1 VKSLTVTYCN
11 TGANLLIINYD
22 DLGIA
27 TYMVC
32 NNQGLCLIR
41 TTSSR
46 IALYVERHVKYA
58 HPELRLMVGGD
69 PGSRTTKLIWRHIR
83 KFSK

>member
-1 VKSLTVTYCN
+1 
-11 TGANLLIINYD
+11 LLIVNYD

-46 IALYVERHVKYA
+46 IAMYIEQHVHQA

-69 PGSRTTKLIWRHIR
+69 PGSRTPRLIWRHVR
-83 KFSK
+83 KFSTR

>member
-1 VKSLTVTYCN
+1 M
-11 TGANLLIINYD
+11 LIIDYD
-22 DLGIA
+22 NLGMT

-46 IALYVERHVKYA
+46 IAYYVERHVTSA
-58 HPELRLMVGGD
+58 TPELRLMVGGD
-69 PGSRTTKLIWRHIR
+69 PGSRTSKVIWRHMR
-83 KFSK
+83 RFSK

>member
-1 VKSLTVTYCN
+1 
-11 TGANLLIINYD
+11 LLIVNYD

-32 NNQGLCLIR
+32 NSQGQCLIR

-46 IALYVERHVKYA
+46 IANYVERHVIYA
-58 HPELRLMVGGD
+58 APDLRLMVGGD
-69 PGSRTTKLIWRHIR
+69 PGSRTPKLIWRHIR
-83 KFSK
+83 KISK

>member
-1 VKSLTVTYCN
+1 M
-11 TGANLLIINYD
+11 LIVDYD

-32 NNQGLCLIR
+32 NSQGLCLIR

-46 IALYVERHVKYA
+46 IAAYIERHVHRA
-58 HPELRLMVGGD
+58 HPDLRLMVGGD
-69 PGSRTTKLIWRHIR
+69 PGSRVPKLIWRHIR
-83 KFSK
+83 RTSTR